1 MIQYA
6 SRQLPSGE
14 PRGTRLGQVVSQRDL
29 LSRRG
34 EWKRSGSGLV
44 CAYGGFGLL
53 HPGHVR
59 LLDQSRELGNILA
72 VGVQSDA
79 TVRAGAGQNA
89 PRPITPAT
97 ERAEIVAALS
107 AVDFAAIIDSP
118 LEQFL
123 KNLRPDVFVCGDEPI
138 SSVSGFAKASDLEYA
153 LAEIGCN
160 VVRLA
165 LEPGYS
171 TSRLIERILDRR
183 T

>member
-1 MIQYA
+1 
-6 SRQLPSGE
+6 
-14 PRGTRLGQVVSQRDL
+14 LGRVVSQRDL

-34 EWKRSGSGLV
+34 EWGTSGRGLV
-44 CAYGGFGLL
+44 CAYGGFDLL

-59 LLDQSRELGNILA
+59 LLDQSRDFGDLLV
-72 VGVQSDA
+72 VGVQSDFM
-79 TVRAGAGQNA
+79 VRATAGQNA
-89 PRPITPAT
+89 YRPITPAA

-118 LEQFL
+118 LDQFL
-123 KNLRPDVFVCGDEPI
+123 KDFRPDVFICGEEPL
-138 SSVSGFAKASDLEYA
+138 SSASASANASDIEPA

-171 TSRLIERILDRR
+171 TSRLIERISGRR
-183 T
+183 A